1 MNRKAYGY
9 AATDGRGAL
18 LLYAL
23 AFDPQAVRRA
33 AQEVYG
39 HDVEVRVSGAH
50 ITTVRAS
57 IEMWENGFSTDK
69 AVDLTGNKGWAD
81 L

>member
-1 MNRKAYGY
+1 MARRASGY
-9 AATDGRGAL
+9 AVTDGRGAL

-23 AFDPQAVRRA
+23 AFDRGAVRRA

-39 HDVEVRVSGAH
+39 PDQPVRVSRAH
-50 ITTVRAS
+50 IATVRAS

-69 AVDLTGNKGWAD
+69 AVDLTGNKGRAD